1 MRNFDWSKT
10 ITYYVDDK
18 VDEFIRV
25 YDGNRYLIYLI
36 LFVPEKQ
43 DVICNSIS
51 LLISPRKWYIYI
63 YIYIDR

>member
-1 MRNFDWSKT
+1 MRNFDWFKT

-36 LFVPEKQ
+36 LFVPEKK
-43 DVICNSIS
+43 DVICNRIR
-51 LLISPRKWYIYI
+51 LLISQESGIYI
-63 YIYIDR
+63 YIQIDR